1 MLVTATHA
9 VQPFGDQVPEWVHLV
24 PAGTA
29 RGADGRGPYVLR
41 DPAAVITASMMAGRL
56 PIDENHATDHALR
69 NGGPA
74 PARGWIVEMQARAD
88 GLWGRV
94 EWTAEGRA
102 LLEQRAYR
110 GISPVFAHKASGGE
124 VLQLLRAALTNA
136 PNLPQLATLH
146 TQQETTVDLKA
157 LRAALG
163 LADDADD
170 AAIIAA
176 ATTARTAL
184 AAHTQV
190 LGRVAQAAGLAADAA
205 PDAIVTAVQT
215 RGSAETDLSRQVIA
229 LQTQVTTMQQQ
240 QARATAEAVVDAAIR
255 DGKPIAASR
264 DRLIAMHM
272 REPAETV
279 DFIAKLPSINNG
291 GVTKPPS
298 AGGAADGLD
307 DGDRKVIALMGLDPE
322 EYRKNKAKLG
332 LKTEAA

>member
-1 MLVTATHA
+1 MLNTAIHSSLPIA
-9 VQPFGDQVPEWVHLV
+9 EGVPEWVHLM

-41 DPAAVITASMMAGRL
+41 DPAAVITASMAAGKL
-56 PIDENHATDHALR
+56 VFDENHSTDHAMKA
-69 NGGPA
+69 GGSA

-110 GISPVFAHKASGGE
+110 GVSPVFAHKAGSGE
-124 VLQLLRAALTNA
+124 VVQLYRAALTNA

-163 LADDADD
+163 LAEDADD

-229 LQTQVTTMQQQ
+229 LQTQVTTMQQA

-255 DGKPIAASR
+255 DGKPIAPLR
-264 DRLIAMHM
+264 EHLIARHM
-272 REPAETV
+272 REPDAV
-279 DFIAKLPSINNG
+279 AKELAALPSINGG
-291 GVTKPPS
+291 GVTRPPA
-298 AGGAADGLD
+298 AGGDADGLD
-307 DGDRKVIALMGLDPE
+307 DGDRQRIAEMGLDPKIYAE
-322 EYRKNKAKLG
+322 TKAKLG